1 MVVCIRASGRGFG
14 EKRLHWIKPL
24 HEGWSGSVREEVR
37 RSSPKLLN
45 RPSPASLADSGMRWL
60 LFDGR
65 LGFEVYG
72 KVSGP
77 PCTPPPYSCLH
88 GLTACRTMAIPSA
101 AIYMLG
107 YEHLVTLISPY
118 FTGST
123 DPLVN
128 TSSLH
133 RRTSSGVT
141 ASLTPAPLIAGSLA
155 RTLSATIISPIEMFR
170 TRLQALPTGE

>member
-1 MVVCIRASGRGFG
+1 MEGSGND
-14 EKRLHWIKPL
+14 
-24 HEGWSGSVREEVR
+24 SVR
-37 RSSPKLLN
+37 
-45 RPSPASLADSGMRWL
+45 
-60 LFDGR
+60 
-65 LGFEVYG
+65 
-72 KVSGP
+72 
-77 PCTPPPYSCLH
+77 CTDRKRNLE
-88 GLTACRTMAIPSA
+88 LIENRTMSIPSA